1 VIVLFDFRRVNAPS
15 SGHAQMEY
23 QRILSI
29 GMDKAIFGAP
39 PKRFDSRARQPLT
52 QIDRDGPAQVRTA
65 RFRANDHLAFKHRTQ
80 AGDCG
85 FHFR

>member
-1 VIVLFDFRRVNAPS
+1 
-15 SGHAQMEY
+15 MEY

-39 PKRFDSRARQPLT
+39 SKRLDSRACQPLT
-52 QIDRDGPAQVRTA
+52 QIDRDGPTQVRTA
-65 RFRANDHLAFKHRTQ
+65 RFRADDHLAFKHRTQ
-80 AGDCG
+80 PGDCG

>member
-1 VIVLFDFRRVNAPS
+1 
-15 SGHAQMEY
+15 MEY
-23 QRILSI
+23 QRILTV

-39 PKRFDSRARQPLT
+39 PKRIDSRAGQPLT

-65 RFRANDHLAFKHRTQ
+65 RFCADDHLAFKHRTQ